1 MKGVV
6 LFGFII
12 SVLGVLIFLFY
23 FGIKK
28 FGHKCHP
35 KIKQL
40 AEKVKAMLMFN
51 SALRYFQLSFL
62 STVLMC
68 DM

>member
-1 MKGVV
+1 MLLGVT
-6 LFGFII
+6 
-12 SVLGVLIFLFY
+12 LGVLGILIFVFY

-51 SALRYFQLSFL
+51 SVLRYF
-62 STVLMC
+62 
-68 DM
+68 